1 MAERR
6 MFAKTIIDSDA
17 FCDMPQS
24 TQNLYFHLCMRAD
37 DDGFINNPKKIQ
49 REVNCSDDDMKI
61 LYAKNF
67 IIPFESGVVVI
78 KHWRMHNYLRSDR
91 YKATVY
97 VEEKEKLE
105 VKGNGAYTYKT
116 GIPMVSAP
124 VYQCETQDR
133 LGKDRLGEDRE
144 EASLPA
150 EAFALAKTLNDLHLS
165 NIDPKAKRADSKTL
179 FRWAEDISKLNRIDG
194 RTWEEIEDV
203 IRWVKTPGQF
213 WAPNIMSG
221 KKLREKFDT
230 ITAQMKRG
238 GSVKAKER
246 PGLEMREG

>member
-49 REVNCSDDDMKI
+49 RAVNCSDDDMKI

-124 VYQCETQDR
+124 VYQCETQVR

-144 EASLPA
+144 EKKEKSERFQRP
-150 EAFALAKTLNDLHLS
+150 TLEEVKVHFEELKYKQ
-165 NIDPKAKRADSKTL
+165 DPEEFFNYWESVGWKRKNGQKIVDWKATAR
-179 FRWAEDISKLNRIDG
+179 NY
-194 RTWEEIEDV
+194 
-203 IRWVKTPGQF
+203 VKKS
-213 WAPNIMSG
+213 WAPLAPPKPDKIIICPQCGEREYDHICRNAECPQYAKG
-221 KKLREKFDT
+221 KHG
-230 ITAQMKRG
+230 AN
-238 GSVKAKER
+238 
-246 PGLEMREG
+246 